1 MSSTRH
7 STRFVQGEILCRSVL
22 GKDFISPAEMAGIGN
37 FSYSEEMLLNFTNNV
52 PSFDTLL
59 MLKKNNYVLI
69 AGPTSDVNFLDIHE
83 CNSEFFSIKS
93 KNRFEKEGH
102 SFVKGDVVR
111 AGSWLM
117 LRKKEVPDSRLAN
130 WDCQCDLVTR
140 PERVP
145 NVAEVIYGILA
156 YRKLRKV
163 NLLPDFFVRTSST
176 DKSGDHVMVGGG
188 NCLCVDSYCNRGR
201 LYSLGVSSA
210 MDN

>member
-1 MSSTRH
+1 
-7 STRFVQGEILCRSVL
+7 
-22 GKDFISPAEMAGIGN
+22 MAGISN
-37 FSYSEEMLLNFTNNV
+37 FSYSEKMLSDFTNNV
-52 PSFDTLL
+52 PSLDTLL
-59 MLKKNNYVLI
+59 KLKKNNYALI
-69 AGPTSDVNFLDIHE
+69 AGPISDVNFLNINYE
-83 CNSEFFSIKS
+83 GEFFSVRS

-102 SFVKGDVVR
+102 PFVERDVVR

-117 LRKKEVPDSRLAN
+117 LRKREVPDSRLVD
-130 WDCQCDLVTR
+130 WDGQCDLVTR

-163 NLLPDFFVRTSST
+163 DLLPDFFVRTASM
-176 DKSGDHVMVGGG
+176 DKSGYHVIVGGG
-188 NCLCVDSYCNRGR
+188 NCLCVDSYCNCGR